1 MERFSIPQSFGEFY
15 REYLIP
21 LESAIEYTLAQVEL
35 ISHSCKEEFGR
46 SPIENVRYRIK
57 SPESMS
63 DKLKKHN
70 LAVNAENAVHGVY
83 DAAGVR
89 VVTSFLEDIEVI
101 AKRLKEASGLKVV
114 SEKNYITAPKA
125 NGYRSYHIIFEVQ
138 TQKKV
143 YIEVQIRTAAMDT
156 WAAADHRIQY
166 KKLTPDSSVVA
177 QELKRC
183 AEELARIDTTLQR
196 LVRVYLSEQQKR
208 STSK

>member
-1 MERFSIPQSFGEFY
+1 
-15 REYLIP
+15 
-21 LESAIEYTLAQVEL
+21 
-35 ISHSCKEEFGR
+35 
-46 SPIENVRYRIK
+46 
-57 SPESMS
+57 MS